1 MSSFLGQGITQ
12 FTPRFGRETLKPSAT
27 SLTLS
32 YPCCGTLNEG
42 GADPL
47 LASESLFFL
56 SKKNDGIHF
65 TELLCTISERPLYV
79 KSHLALAGA

>member
-12 FTPRFGRETLKPSAT
+12 FTPALGRETPNPSAT
-27 SLTLS
+27 SAALS
-32 YPCCGTLNEG
+32 YPRCGTGSEA

-47 LASESLFFL
+47 LASRPLFLL

-65 TELLCTISERPLYV
+65 SELLCTFSERPLYV
-79 KSHLALAGA
+79 KNHLVLAGA